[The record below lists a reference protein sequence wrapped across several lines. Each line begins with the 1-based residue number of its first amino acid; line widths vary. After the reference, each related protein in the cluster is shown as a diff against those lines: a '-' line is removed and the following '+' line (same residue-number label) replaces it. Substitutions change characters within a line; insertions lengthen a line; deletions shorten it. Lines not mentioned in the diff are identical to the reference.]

1 LLRLWFALYKRHLLA
16 KSTYS
21 HGLNTTSANWVLVM
35 SAKLKKQQEN
45 DAKLAK
51 ATASL
56 QQIADS
62 NITPRNIR
70 KIVKDS
76 VLMLQDKRQSVAVRA
91 ANAISV
97 LDEVAQD
104 PNMPSFARVTLWSAV
119 SELESIREQ

>member
-1 LLRLWFALYKRHLLA
+1 VIK
-16 KSTYS
+16 
-21 HGLNTTSANWVLVM
+21 TTST
-35 SAKLKKQQEN
+35 KIKKQQEN
-45 DAKLAK
+45 DAKLTK
-51 ATASL
+51 ATTTL

-76 VLMLQDKRQSVAVRA
+76 ILMLQDPKQSLAVRA
-91 ANAISV
+91 ANAISL

>member
-1 LLRLWFALYKRHLLA
+1 M
-16 KSTYS
+16 ST
-21 HGLNTTSANWVLVM
+21 
-35 SAKLKKQQEN
+35 KIKKQQEN
-45 DAKLAK
+45 DAKLVK
-51 ATASL
+51 ATTTL

-76 VLMLQDKRQSVAVRA
+76 ILML
-91 ANAISV
+91 
-97 LDEVAQD
+97 QD

>member
-1 LLRLWFALYKRHLLA
+1 M
-16 KSTYS
+16 S
-21 HGLNTTSANWVLVM
+21 
-35 SAKLKKQQEN
+35 SAKAKKQQEN
-45 DAKLAK
+45 EAKLVK
-51 ATASL
+51 AQLSL
-56 QQIADS
+56 GQIADS

-76 VLMLQDKRQSVAVRA
+76 IGMLQDTKNSVAVRA
-91 ANAISV
+91 ANAVSM

>member
-1 LLRLWFALYKRHLLA
+1 MPCTRE
-16 KSTYS
+16 SGVTY
-21 HGLNTTSANWVLVM
+21 T

-56 QQIADS
+56 QQISDS

-70 KIVKDS
+70 KTVKDS
-76 VLMLQDKRQSVAVRA
+76 ITMLQDLKQSVSVRA
-91 ANAISV
+91 ANAISL
-97 LDEVAQD
+97 LDEVGQD

-119 SELESIREQ
+119 SELESIREG

>member
-1 LLRLWFALYKRHLLA
+1 LGCIKKRSDEKYLFPPINAHVH
-16 KSTYS
+16 KPRSF
-21 HGLNTTSANWVLVM
+21 TTSA
-35 SAKLKKQQEN
+35 KIKKQQEN

-51 ATASL
+51 ATVSL
-56 QQIADS
+56 QQISDS

-76 VLMLQDKRQSVAVRA
+76 IIMLQDQKQSVAVRA
-91 ANAISV
+91 ANAISL

>member
-1 LLRLWFALYKRHLLA
+1 
-16 KSTYS
+16 
-21 HGLNTTSANWVLVM
+21 M
-35 SAKLKKQQEN
+35 
-45 DAKLAK
+45 AK
-51 ATASL
+51 ATATL
-56 QQIADS
+56 QGIADS

-76 VLMLQDKRQSVAVRA
+76 ILMLQDPKQSLAVRA
-91 ANAISV
+91 ANAISL

>member
-1 LLRLWFALYKRHLLA
+1 
-16 KSTYS
+16 
-21 HGLNTTSANWVLVM
+21 M
-35 SAKLKKQQEN
+35 SSRVKKQQEN
-45 DAKLAK
+45 EARLAK
-51 ATASL
+51 AITSL

-76 VLMLQDKRQSVAVRA
+76 ILMLQDQKQSVAVRA

>member
-1 LLRLWFALYKRHLLA
+1 MRCPSQHLILKTA
-16 KSTYS
+16 AFEKHLIPSRRSTTRT
-21 HGLNTTSANWVLVM
+21 GVPQL
-35 SAKLKKQQEN
+35 SAKQKKQQEN
-45 DAKLAK
+45 EAKLAK
-51 ATASL
+51 AVVSL
-56 QQIADS
+56 QQISDS

-76 VLMLQDKRQSVAVRA
+76 VLMLQDVKQSVAVRA
-91 ANAISV
+91 ANAISL

>member
-1 LLRLWFALYKRHLLA
+1 M
-16 KSTYS
+16 STK
-21 HGLNTTSANWVLVM
+21 V
-35 SAKLKKQQEN
+35 KKQQEN
-45 DAKLAK
+45 DAKMAK
-51 ATASL
+51 AVASL
-56 QQIADS
+56 QVIADS

-76 VLMLQDKRQSVAVRA
+76 ITMLQDSKQSLAVRA
-91 ANAISV
+91 ANAVSL

>member
-1 LLRLWFALYKRHLLA
+1 
-16 KSTYS
+16 
-21 HGLNTTSANWVLVM
+21 M
-35 SAKLKKQQEN
+35 SMKLKRQQEN

-51 ATASL
+51 ASLSL

-76 VLMLQDKRQSVAVRA
+76 ITMLQDLKQIVAVRA
-91 ANAISV
+91 ANAISL

>member
-1 LLRLWFALYKRHLLA
+1 MAVTTFYKDNPTA
-16 KSTYS
+16 KSTYAEAIKHS
-21 HGLNTTSANWVLVM
+21 GQPPRRLSM

-51 ATASL
+51 ASVSL

-76 VLMLQDKRQSVAVRA
+76 IAMLQDQKQSVAVRA
-91 ANAISV
+91 ANAISL

-119 SELESIREQ
+119 SELESIRER

>member
-1 LLRLWFALYKRHLLA
+1 
-16 KSTYS
+16 
-21 HGLNTTSANWVLVM
+21 M
-35 SAKLKKQQEN
+35 SAKMKKQEEN
-45 DAKLAK
+45 NVKLTK
-51 ATASL
+51 ASASL

-76 VLMLQDKRQSVAVRA
+76 ILVLQDLKLSVAVRA
-91 ANAISV
+91 ANAISM

-119 SELESIREQ
+119 SELESIRE

>member
-1 LLRLWFALYKRHLLA
+1 
-16 KSTYS
+16 
-21 HGLNTTSANWVLVM
+21 M
-35 SAKLKKQQEN
+35 SAKSKKQEEN
-45 DAKLAK
+45 NAKLTK
-51 ATASL
+51 AAASL
-56 QQIADS
+56 NQIADS

-76 VLMLQDKRQSVAVRA
+76 ILMLQDQKQSMAVRA
-91 ANAISV
+91 ANAISL

>member
-1 LLRLWFALYKRHLLA
+1 
-16 KSTYS
+16 
-21 HGLNTTSANWVLVM
+21 M
-35 SAKLKKQQEN
+35 SMKLKRQQEN

-51 ATASL
+51 ASLSL

-76 VLMLQDKRQSVAVRA
+76 IMMLQDVRQSIAVRA
-91 ANAISV
+91 ANAISL
-97 LDEVAQD
+97 LDEVGQD

>member
-1 LLRLWFALYKRHLLA
+1 MEARE
-16 KSTYS
+16 S
-21 HGLNTTSANWVLVM
+21 V

-45 DAKLAK
+45 DAKLTK
-51 ATASL
+51 AVTSL

-70 KIVKDS
+70 KTVKDS
-76 VLMLQDKRQSVAVRA
+76 IVMLQDSKQSIAVRA
-91 ANAISV
+91 ANAVSI
-97 LDEVAQD
+97 LDEVGQD

>member
-1 LLRLWFALYKRHLLA
+1 
-16 KSTYS
+16 
-21 HGLNTTSANWVLVM
+21 M
-35 SAKLKKQQEN
+35 SMKLKKQEEN
-45 DAKLAK
+45 NAKLAK
-51 ATASL
+51 ASLSL

-76 VLMLQDKRQSVAVRA
+76 IMMLQDIKQSVAVRA
-91 ANAISV
+91 ANAISL

>member
-1 LLRLWFALYKRHLLA
+1 M
-16 KSTYS
+16 ST
-21 HGLNTTSANWVLVM
+21 
-35 SAKLKKQQEN
+35 KIKKQQEN
-45 DAKLAK
+45 DAKMAK
-51 ATASL
+51 AVTSL

-76 VLMLQDKRQSVAVRA
+76 VIMLQDSKQSLAVRA
-91 ANAISV
+91 ANAISL
-97 LDEVAQD
+97 LDEVVQD

>member
-1 LLRLWFALYKRHLLA
+1 M
-16 KSTYS
+16 STK
-21 HGLNTTSANWVLVM
+21 V
-35 SAKLKKQQEN
+35 KKQLEN
-45 DAKLAK
+45 DTKLAK
-51 ATASL
+51 ATTSL

-76 VLMLQDKRQSVAVRA
+76 ILVLQDMRQSMAVRA
-91 ANAISV
+91 ANAVSL

-104 PNMPSFARVTLWSAV
+104 PNMPSFARVTLWAAV

>member
-1 LLRLWFALYKRHLLA
+1 
-16 KSTYS
+16 
-21 HGLNTTSANWVLVM
+21 M
-35 SAKLKKQQEN
+35 SNKLKKQQEN
-45 DAKLAK
+45 DGRLTK

-76 VLMLQDKRQSVAVRA
+76 ITTLQDTKLSMAVRA
-91 ANAISV
+91 ANAIGM

-119 SELESIREQ
+119 SELESIRE

>member
-1 LLRLWFALYKRHLLA
+1 VINL
-16 KSTYS
+16 ST
-21 HGLNTTSANWVLVM
+21 LNTKA
-35 SAKLKKQQEN
+35 KKQQAN
-45 DAKLAK
+45 DGRLAK

-76 VLMLQDKRQSVAVRA
+76 IMVLQDVKLSVAVRA
-91 ANAISV
+91 ANAVSM

-119 SELESIREQ
+119 SELESIRE